1 MARTYFGIPAT
12 SASSERF
19 FSQGALIIS
28 KLRNRLSKE
37 TFEMLICLKSWGI
50 FEDEEEVQ
58 LREDLKES
66 LKNPEENQFFVSLK
80 E

>member
-1 MARTYFGIPAT
+1 
-12 SASSERF
+12 
-19 FSQGALIIS
+19 
-28 KLRNRLSKE
+28 
-37 TFEMLICLKSWGI
+37 MLICLKSWGI